1 VDVDE
6 NLAKSDSKLPF
17 RYPLR
22 GHVLYLQVGTDVRG
36 PPTCVFT
43 DVHGG
48 GDLVR
53 PESFELSVV
62 PAVPGR
68 LLRFKG
74 DLLHAVPCPTD
85 LWLLPFVKGAPQFEP
100 F

>member
-1 VDVDE
+1 MDVDE

-36 PPTCVFT
+36 QPTCVFT
-43 DVHGG
+43 GVHSG

-68 LLRFKG
+68 LLRLKG
-74 DLLHAVPCPTD
+74 DLLHVVPRPTD
-85 LWLLPFVKGAPQFEP
+85 LWLPPFVKGAPQFEP